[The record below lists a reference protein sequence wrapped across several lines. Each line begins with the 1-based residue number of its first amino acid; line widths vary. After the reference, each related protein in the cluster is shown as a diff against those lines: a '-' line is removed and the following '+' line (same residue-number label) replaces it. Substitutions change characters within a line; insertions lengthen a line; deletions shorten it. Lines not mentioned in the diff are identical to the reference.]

1 MKIWMIIG
9 FAMILLGLIVFT
21 VIMFINHWD
30 FSKLSTVKYV
40 TNTHKID
47 EAVTSI
53 SINTNTGDI
62 VLVPS
67 DSNLCQVVCQE
78 EEKVFHSVTM
88 EDGCLKVQV
97 QNQRKWYEYIG
108 INIGHPKIT
117 ITLPRSTYEAL
128 TVQNSTGHVDLPGD
142 FSFRKIDIRS
152 TTGQVKCFA
161 SATDS
166 LKIQVSTGDIQVKN
180 LSAGELSLQVSTG
193 QVTLA
198 DVTCNRLTST
208 GNTGDINLNN
218 VLVSKELSI
227 TRSTGDVKLT
237 RCDAETLDI
246 KTNTG
251 DVTGS
256 LLTGKVFFTQTGTG
270 RIKVPQSTTGGQ
282 CQVSTSTGNIKF
294 EILQDS

>member
-97 QNQRKWYEYIG
+97 QDQRKWYEYIG

-117 ITLPRSTYEAL
+117 ITLPRGAYEDLMVKGSTGA
-128 TVQNSTGHVDLPGD
+128 VQIPADFSFRRIDITTSTGHV
-142 FSFRKIDIRS
+142 
-152 TTGQVKCFA
+152 KCLA
-161 SATDS
+161 SAAES
-166 LKIQVSTGDIQVKN
+166 MNIQVSTGDILAEN
-180 LSAGELSLQVSTG
+180 LTAGDLSIQVSTG
-193 QVTLA
+193 GVTLNN
-198 DVTCNRLTST
+198 VTCNTLASN
-208 GNTGDINLNN
+208 GNTGDMILNN
-218 VLVSKELSI
+218 VMVAQDLSI

-256 LLTGKVFFTQTGTG
+256 LLTGKVFFTQTATG

-282 CQVSTSTGNIKF
+282 CQVSTRTGNIKF

>member
-1 MKIWMIIG
+1 MKTSLIIG
-9 FAMILLGLIVFT
+9 FVLILLGLILFT
-21 VIMFINHWD
+21 VVLSMNHWD
-30 FSKLSTVKYV
+30 FSKLSTVKYA
-40 TNTHKID
+40 TNTHDID
-47 EAVTSI
+47 KSVTSI
-53 SINTNTGDI
+53 SVQTNTGDI
-62 VLVPS
+62 LFVPS
-67 DSNLCQVVCQE
+67 DSDICQVVCRE
-78 EEKVFHSVTM
+78 EEKLRHSVTV
-88 EDGCLKVQV
+88 EEGCLTVRVKD
-97 QNQRKWYEYIG
+97 QRKWYDYIG

-117 ITLPRSTYEAL
+117 ITLPRGAYEAL

-180 LSAGELSLQVSTG
+180 LSAGDLSLQVSTG